1 MSFTAFCCR
10 LGTVTLLVLSGAGGG
25 GMFAQGYKPTLAA
38 DHPAIAYPQSP
49 ANNVIEKLI
58 AQLERGTAPL
68 ELRGGTFGYLPSL
81 LERLG
86 LNADSQL
93 LVFSKT
99 SFQAKQIGP
108 DNPRAIYFNDQVAVA
123 YVPGSASLE
132 LMAVDPVQGP
142 MFYVMS
148 RGTPA
153 RPRLARGGVCL
164 RCHQGPQTGGVP
176 GPYVGSVIPGPSGA
190 PLRGDSAVI
199 TDHRSPFTERWGG
212 WYVTARRGDAYA
224 RANALALNPAQPAS
238 LVRESPPNL
247 VTLVGRVLLSN
258 YLAPTSDIVALMT
271 YEHQTQ
277 MTNLITR
284 VGWQARMSRQ
294 AGGRDQGIAKALD
307 ADIAELSDYMLFG
320 GEAPLESPIEGVSSF
335 TRTFAQRGPRD
346 SRGRSLRDFDLQTRL
361 FRYPVSYMIYS
372 EAFDGLPADVRGR
385 IYRRLHGA
393 LTSTVQAA
401 EYGHISARAA
411 RATLEILS
419 ETKPE
424 MRP

>member
-1 MSFTAFCCR
+1 MRFTAFYCG
-10 LGTVTLLVLSGAGGG
+10 LGTVTLLILAGAGGG

-49 ANNVIEKLI
+49 AHNVIEKLI
-58 AQLERGTAPL
+58 AQLERGGAPL
-68 ELRGGTFGYLPSL
+68 ESRGGTFGYLPSL
-81 LERLG
+81 LDRLG

-99 SFQAKQIGP
+99 SFQAPQIGP

-148 RGTPA
+148 PGTSA

-164 RCHQGPQTGGVP
+164 QCHQGPQTAGVP

-190 PLRGDSAVI
+190 PLRDVSAVI
-199 TDHRSPFTERWGG
+199 TDHRSPFIERWGG
-212 WYVTARRGDAYA
+212 WYVTARRGDNYA

-238 LVRESPPNL
+238 LVRESPRNL
-247 VTLVGRVLLSN
+247 VTLVGRFSLAN

-271 YEHQTQ
+271 FEHQTQ

-294 AGGRDQGIAKALD
+294 AGGRDEAIARALD
-307 ADIAELSDYMLFG
+307 ADIAALSDYMLFG
-320 GEAPLESPIEGVSSF
+320 GEAPLESPVEGVSSF
-335 TRTFAQRGPRD
+335 TRSFAQRGPRD

-372 EAFDGLPADVRGR
+372 EAFDGLPADVRSR
-385 IYRRLHGA
+385 IYRRLHEA
-393 LTSTVQAA
+393 LTSTAQAG
-401 EYGHISARAA
+401 GHVSARAA